1 MNQQT
6 PDKDQIFNAVVE
18 VQDPQ
23 QRSLLLAELCGD
35 DSQLRREIED
45 LLARDQQL
53 GSFLESPP
61 SEWLAGDGLTHLNRE
76 NIGHEIAASS
86 SGAGLSVP
94 CQWGP
99 FYLTRV
105 LGSGGMGVVYKA
117 MQKSPKR
124 TIAVKV
130 LHPEFANDSEAA
142 CRFER
147 EIELLG
153 KIDYEGVVPV
163 YEAGVVNDRRYYVMP
178 LLSGGTLRQRT
189 QQGHLETREA
199 AEILVELAKSVAS
212 AHLHGIVHRDIKPA
226 NVLFGNNGRPRI
238 ADFGLAKLYDSSHG
252 LTRTG
257 QICGT
262 PGYIAPERI
271 AATNKAGDDRP
282 ADIYS
287 LGAVL
292 YEMLCGRPPFRGQSV
307 WETMN
312 QALAT
317 TPVAP
322 TRLNPAVDRD
332 LETICLKCLEGEPRR
347 RYVSANE
354 LKQDLD
360 RYLAGKPI
368 KARPPGPIE
377 RLVRNVRSQPMRSGL
392 IAATLLLVVAGM
404 VTMYLLQQLS
414 IRGLEMEATRRLRD
428 GETYLAR
435 LAEASELMTKRQT
448 PWRKKTLDLLGQAA
462 KLDVPNRDETR
473 LRSLLAKAAVQ
484 HDLEPVATILP
495 GIWCDCLAFDP
506 SGQYLALGQNK
517 DAAGFSVWIYR
528 TDDWEA
534 QPHRVWIDCAQDT
547 MERRLKNHPKPE
559 DGAAKLPFH
568 LMAGNWPS
576 ARVMVACICWRGM
589 ESPRNHEST
598 FGPDPGNEVNRI
610 CFTDDSRTMWI
621 LSDRCKLRLIVDG
634 AVQLHPD
641 IGDEKI
647 DDLAVSPIAN
657 AAFVIRKYQQL
668 QRFSFGQIQPAR
680 SITLPQGGV
689 NIGVSQDGRYLALDN
704 EPKLQIWDTVGGQLR
719 SHFDF
724 EDRRAFVGRAGQPV
738 FSHDDSLI
746 ATTSFER
753 IVALWDIVQGKTIAT
768 HVVAER
774 GGRPVIAMSPT
785 QPLLVVTE
793 HLKTTVFRITGIDE
807 LRTIAPS
814 ISPIKDMC
822 VDQTGLRIATA
833 GCYRGERNRQC
844 LSYGVWSLED
854 SRPLMTYYAHK
865 YTHFGYPER
874 LNINYSSGERHLWS
888 GNWLEQPFSIPVP
901 VDLGQSAIEL
911 ESPTHWLDATQLIF
925 QDDTGQHSD

>member
-1 MNQQT
+1 MLPRELEERLDRFESNWHPAEESSWTSLLTDLTDEERVEVIAELIMIDLELRFRDSGDVEQVENSLKQALQRF
-6 PDKDQIFNAVVE
+6 PEVAANAVLSKKVNGHWRFLQSNASHNCLTRLNHE
-18 VQDPQ
+18 
-23 QRSLLLAELCGD
+23 SIKNKNAT
-35 DSQLRREIED
+35 
-45 LLARDQQL
+45 A
-53 GSFLESPP
+53 GSS
-61 SEWLAGDGLTHLNRE
+61 
-76 NIGHEIAASS
+76 
-86 SGAGLSVP
+86 AGLSVP

-99 FYLTRV
+99 FYLMRV
-105 LGSGGMGVVYKA
+105 LGSGGMGVVYEA
-117 MQKSPKR
+117 RQMFPKR
-124 TIAVKV
+124 AVAVKV

-142 CRFER
+142 QRFDR

-153 KIDYEGVVPV
+153 QIEHVGVVPV
-163 YEAGVVNDRRYYVMP
+163 YESGVVDDRRYFVMP

-189 QQGHLETREA
+189 QQGQLETREA

-212 AHLHGIVHRDIKPA
+212 AHQHGIVHRDIKPS
-226 NVLFGNNGRPRI
+226 NVLFGNDGRPRI
-238 ADFGLAKLYDSSHG
+238 ADFGLAKLCDSSHG

-262 PGYIAPERI
+262 PGFIAPERI
-271 AATNKAGDDRP
+271 TATNHTDDERP
-282 ADIYS
+282 ADVYS

-292 YEMLCGRPPFRGQSV
+292 YDVLCGRPPFRGQTV

-322 TRLNPAVDRD
+322 TKLNPAVDRD

-347 RYVSANE
+347 RYASAE
-354 LKQDLD
+354 ALKEDLN

-368 KARPPGPIE
+368 KARRPGPME
-377 RLVRNVRSQPMRSGL
+377 RLVRNVRSHPMRSGL

-506 SGQYLALGQNK
+506 SGKFLALGQNK
-517 DAAGFSVWIYR
+517 DDSGFSVWIYG

-534 QPHRVWIDCAQDT
+534 EPHQVWIDRANDT

-559 DGAAKLPFH
+559 DGVREIAFSPDGRKLAIGTRHGRVHLLAWDGIAAT
-568 LMAGNWPS
+568 
-576 ARVMVACICWRGM
+576 
-589 ESPRNHEST
+589 HEST
-598 FGPDPGNEVNRI
+598 LDPDSGNEVKRI

-647 DDLAVSPIAN
+647 VDLAVSPIAN
-657 AAFVIRKYQQL
+657 AAFVIRNFQQL

-680 SITLPQGGV
+680 TITLPQGGV

-724 EDRRAFVGRAGQPV
+724 EDR
-738 FSHDDSLI
+738 
-746 ATTSFER
+746 
-753 IVALWDIVQGKTIAT
+753 
-768 HVVAER
+768 
-774 GGRPVIAMSPT
+774 
-785 QPLLVVTE
+785 
-793 HLKTTVFRITGIDE
+793 
-807 LRTIAPS
+807 
-814 ISPIKDMC
+814 
-822 VDQTGLRIATA
+822 LRI
-833 GCYRGERNRQC
+833 CR
-844 LSYGVWSLED
+844 
-854 SRPLMTYYAHK
+854 
-865 YTHFGYPER
+865 
-874 LNINYSSGERHLWS
+874 SSG
-888 GNWLEQPFSIPVP
+888 
-901 VDLGQSAIEL
+901 
-911 ESPTHWLDATQLIF
+911 PTRV
-925 QDDTGQHSD
+925 